1 MSHTAELIAVGT
13 EILLGNIAN
22 TDAQMLSE
30 ELAAL
35 GVNVLYHT
43 VVGDNPTRLA
53 EALELARRRVD
64 IVITTGGLGPTYD
77 DLTKQTI
84 CTVFGRKNVF
94 HPEIADALR
103 THFASIGRELTENNL
118 QQAYLPEN
126 CTIFRNH
133 NGTAPGCGFCEGG
146 VHVLMLPGP
155 PHECHKMFRTGAIP
169 YLRTLSDEIIVSHS
183 LRIYGQGES
192 QIEAML
198 HDRIVSMVNPSVAPY
213 AKPDE
218 CMLRVTAKAKS
229 EAEAE
234 EMLRGA
240 IEEVMPVI
248 GEWVYGID
256 VGSLEEV
263 VSALLRE
270 KGRTL
275 AAAESCTGGL
285 IAKRM
290 TDLPGASQVFMGGVV
305 SYTNFV
311 KANVLGVPQALLDE
325 HGAVSE
331 PVACA
336 ASFLA
341 LSAVLLYAQYGA
353 FYTMRPGFLG
363 FLFCGLLWGLSLIV
377 PGMTSSSIL
386 MAVGLFTPMAEG
398 FARLDMAVIL
408 PWLLG
413 MALIVLTL
421 ARVVNW
427 CFRAHYPLFYHAV
440 FGIVLA
446 STVVIIPLHYD
457 GARDALLCL
466 LAAALG
472 ALAAYLSAKLQ
483 PKEDA

>member
-325 HGAVSE
+325 HGADYGISVTG
-331 PVACA
+331 VAGPD
-336 ASFLA
+336 SDER
-341 LSAVLLYAQYGA
+341 GN
-353 FYTMRPGFLG
+353 
-363 FLFCGLLWGLSLIV
+363 
-377 PGMTSSSIL
+377 
-386 MAVGLFTPMAEG
+386 AVGTVYIGLAGPDGTLC
-398 FARLDMAVIL
+398 RLCHFGKRSRERIRGQSANTAFD
-408 PWLLG
+408 LL
-413 MALIVLTL
+413 
-421 ARVVNW
+421 R
-427 CFRAHYPLFYHAV
+427 RE
-440 FGIVLA
+440 
-446 STVVIIPLHYD
+446 
-457 GARDALLCL
+457 
-466 LAAALG
+466 
-472 ALAAYLSAKLQ
+472 LQ
-483 PKEDA
+483 K

>member
-285 IAKRM
+285 IAKRI
-290 TDLPGASQVFMGGVV
+290 TDVPGASGVFMGGVV
-305 SYTNFV
+305 SYTNIV
-311 KANVLGVPQALLDE
+311 KHRILGVPADMLE
-325 HGAVSE
+325 EYGAVSA
-331 PVACA
+331 PVARA
-336 ASFLA
+336 
-341 LSAVLLYAQYGA
+341 
-353 FYTMRPGFLG
+353 
-363 FLFCGLLWGLSLIV
+363 
-377 PGMTSSSIL
+377 
-386 MAVGLFTPMAEG
+386 MAEG
-398 FARLDMAVIL
+398 ARKATTADCAVSVTGVAGPDRDERGNPVGTVFIGFSSAEETIAERFDFGVKSRAEIREEAADEAFK
-408 PWLLG
+408 LLEE
-413 MALIVLTL
+413 
-421 ARVVNW
+421 
-427 CFRAHYPLFYHAV
+427 
-440 FGIVLA
+440 
-446 STVVIIPLHYD
+446 
-457 GARDALLCL
+457 
-466 LAAALG
+466 
-472 ALAAYLSAKLQ
+472 KL
-483 PKEDA
+483 KEA

>member
-35 GVNVLYHT
+35 SVNVLYHT

-155 PHECHKMFRTGAIP
+155 PHECRKMFRTGAIP
-169 YLRTLSDEIIVSHS
+169 YLRALSDEIIVSHS

-198 HDRIVSMVNPSVAPY
+198 HDRIASMVNPSVAPY

-270 KGRTL
+270 KGQTL

-331 PVACA
+331 PVARA
-336 ASFLA
+336 
-341 LSAVLLYAQYGA
+341 
-353 FYTMRPGFLG
+353 
-363 FLFCGLLWGLSLIV
+363 
-377 PGMTSSSIL
+377 
-386 MAVGLFTPMAEG
+386 MAEG
-398 FARLDMAVIL
+398 VRAVTGADYGISVTGVAGPDSDERGNAVGTVYIGLAGPDGTLCRGCFFELIAESAEVFENELRIIRFPAPRGVLDGFPSDLFEREGSPVSETEAAEKIAVD
-408 PWLLG
+408 
-413 MALIVLTL
+413 
-421 ARVVNW
+421 
-427 CFRAHYPLFYHAV
+427 
-440 FGIVLA
+440 FGIPDHEGIAVERSAERQVFDLYQDFHFRIRHQMN
-446 STVVIIPLHYD
+446 SQYD
-457 GARDALLCL
+457 LNKR
-466 LAAALG
+466 
-472 ALAAYLSAKLQ
+472 
-483 PKEDA
+483 

>member
-155 PHECHKMFRTGAIP
+155 PHECRKMFRTGAIP
-169 YLRTLSDEIIVSHS
+169 YLRALSDEIIVSHS

-198 HDRIVSMVNPSVAPY
+198 HDRIASMVNPSVAPY

-248 GEWVYGID
+248 GEWVYGVD

-285 IAKRM
+285 IAKRL
-290 TDLPGASQVFMGGVV
+290 TDVAGASAAFLGGVV
-305 SYTNFV
+305 SYTNGV
-311 KANVLGVPQALLDE
+311 KAGVLGVPRDLLDRY
-325 HGAVSE
+325 GAVSA
-331 PVACA
+331 PVARA
-336 ASFLA
+336 
-341 LSAVLLYAQYGA
+341 
-353 FYTMRPGFLG
+353 
-363 FLFCGLLWGLSLIV
+363 
-377 PGMTSSSIL
+377 
-386 MAVGLFTPMAEG
+386 MAEG
-398 FARLDMAVIL
+398 VRRVTGSDLSVSVTGLAGPDGDDRGNPVGTVYVGLSWQGGSLVRH
-408 PWLLG
+408 
-413 MALIVLTL
+413 LTL
-421 ARVVNW
+421 GGDRARI
-427 CFRAHYPLFYHAV
+427 R
-440 FGIVLA
+440 
-446 STVVIIPLHYD
+446 
-457 GARDALLCL
+457 L
-466 LAAALG
+466 LAASNALDIIRRHLCDLPVEG
-472 ALAAYLSAKLQ
+472 EEAYGS
-483 PKEDA
+483 

>member
-64 IVITTGGLGPTYD
+64 ILITTGGLGPTYD

-84 CTVFGRKNVF
+84 CTVFGRKNIF

-118 QQAYLPEN
+118 RQAYLPEG
-126 CTIFRNH
+126 CTIFHNH

-155 PHECHKMFRTGAIP
+155 PHECRKMFRTGAIP

-183 LRIYGQGES
+183 LLIYGQGES

-198 HDRIVSMVNPSVAPY
+198 HDRIASMVNPSVAPY

-248 GEWVYGID
+248 GEWVYGYDPRVAKIED
-256 VGSLEEV
+256 KYYVTWCNGYHGPTIGIAWTDDFETFHQLENAFIPFNRNGVLFPRKIGGKFAMLSRPSDNGHTAFGDIFYSESPDMEFWGRHRHVMSPAAFEVSAWQCMKVGAGPVPIETSEGWLLFYHGV
-263 VSALLRE
+263 LRSCNGYVYAFGSALLDLDQPWKVIARSGPYLISPRE
-270 KGRTL
+270 IYEL
-275 AAAESCTGGL
+275 TG
-285 IAKRM
+285 
-290 TDLPGASQVFMGGVV
+290 DVP
-305 SYTNFV
+305 
-311 KANVLGVPQALLDE
+311 NVTFP
-325 HGAVSE
+325 
-331 PVACA
+331 CA
-336 ASFLA
+336 ALHDPATGRVAVYYGCADTVTGLA
-341 LSAVLLYAQYGA
+341 FGYI
-353 FYTMRPGFLG
+353 PE
-363 FLFCGLLWGLSLIV
+363 IV
-377 PGMTSSSIL
+377 EFTKKNNIL
-386 MAVGLFTPMAEG
+386 
-398 FARLDMAVIL
+398 
-408 PWLLG
+408 
-413 MALIVLTL
+413 
-421 ARVVNW
+421 
-427 CFRAHYPLFYHAV
+427 
-440 FGIVLA
+440 
-446 STVVIIPLHYD
+446 
-457 GARDALLCL
+457 
-466 LAAALG
+466 
-472 ALAAYLSAKLQ
+472 
-483 PKEDA
+483 

>member
-13 EILLGNIAN
+13 EILLGSIAN

-43 VVGDNPTRLA
+43 VVGDNPARLA
-53 EALELARRRVD
+53 DVLRLARSRAD

-84 CTVFGRKNVF
+84 CEVFGRKNVF
-94 HPEIADALR
+94 HPEIADGLR
-103 THFASIGRELTENNL
+103 AHFASIGRELTENNL

-126 CTIFRNH
+126 CTIFPNH

-146 VHVLMLPGP
+146 THVLMLPGP
-155 PHECHKMFRTGAIP
+155 PSECRKMFQTGALP
-169 YLRTLSDEIIVSHS
+169 YLRALSDEVIVSHS

-198 HDRIVSMVNPSVAPY
+198 HDQIVSMVNPSVAPY

-234 EMLRGA
+234 AMLQKA
-240 IEEVMPVI
+240 IGRLMPVV

-256 VGSLEEV
+256 AGSLEEV

-270 KGRTL
+270 KGLTL

-290 TDLPGASQVFMGGVV
+290 TDLPGASQVFLGGVV

-325 HGAVSE
+325 YGAVSE
-331 PVACA
+331 PVARA
-336 ASFLA
+336 
-341 LSAVLLYAQYGA
+341 
-353 FYTMRPGFLG
+353 
-363 FLFCGLLWGLSLIV
+363 
-377 PGMTSSSIL
+377 
-386 MAVGLFTPMAEG
+386 MAEG
-398 FARLDMAVIL
+398 VRRITGADYGVSVTGVAGPDSDERGNAVGTVYVGLAGPDGTSCRLCRFGKRSRGHIRGQSTNTAFD
-408 PWLLG
+408 LL
-413 MALIVLTL
+413 
-421 ARVVNW
+421 R
-427 CFRAHYPLFYHAV
+427 RE
-440 FGIVLA
+440 
-446 STVVIIPLHYD
+446 
-457 GARDALLCL
+457 
-466 LAAALG
+466 
-472 ALAAYLSAKLQ
+472 LQ
-483 PKEDA
+483 K